1 VSSSRITESLFGIAD
16 GEPLSRAEK
25 IERIKKA
32 IESDEYV
39 DEDKLDAAFQMML
52 KEIQSG

>member
-1 VSSSRITESLFGIAD
+1 MSSSRITESLFGIAD